1 MSTVDVKKKIL
12 AKNDEIAQ
20 ELREFFNKNNV
31 SVFNFVSSPGSGKT
45 SVLEKILIKLKNK
58 YNICVIEGDLQ
69 TDNDAKRIEA
79 VGVKAI
85 QINTGRACHLEATGI
100 KKVVENLNIKE
111 LDMII
116 IENVGNL
123 VCPSAYDLGED
134 YKIVV
139 ISTTEGDDKP
149 SKYPTMIHVSS
160 ALIINKTDLLP
171 YVNFDV
177 DKCIEN
183 AKKIKPVID
192 CFKTSCVDETGLDEF
207 SDWFIE
213 KTEKKCRKLRSE

>member
-1 MSTVDVKKKIL
+1 MSTVDIKKKIL
-12 AKNDEIAQ
+12 AKNDEIAE
-20 ELREFFNKNNV
+20 ELRLLFKEKNIA
-31 SVFNFVSSPGSGKT
+31 VFNFVSSPGSGKT
-45 SVLEKILIKLKNK
+45 SILEKTLVKLKEK

-85 QINTGRACHLEATGI
+85 QINTGRACHLEASSI
-100 KKVVENLNIKE
+100 KKVVNKLNTENIDLIV
-111 LDMII
+111 

-134 YKIVV
+134 CKIVI

-149 SKYPTMIHVSS
+149 SKYPTMVYVSS

-177 DKCIEN
+177 EKCIQN
-183 AKKIKPVID
+183 AKKVKPSIK
-192 CFKTSCVDETGLDEF
+192 CFQTSCVKENGFDEWL
-207 SDWFIE
+207 SWFEE
-213 KTEKKCRKLRSE
+213 KIKEKLCK